1 MEVAI
6 TIGDYEEF
14 GGVLIATSNS
24 TNLVSMAMEIIAT
37 IESVTYDDVDPSV
50 FEPSESIKALLP
62 E

>member
-1 MEVAI
+1 M
-6 TIGDYEEF
+6 
-14 GGVLIATSNS
+14 LIATSNS

-37 IESVTYDDVDPSV
+37 VESVTYDDIDPSV